1 MKTQY
6 VKIAGIAVIT
16 VALSAWSM
24 SARAASS
31 STAVADQGQLQG
43 QAQTF
48 NPSMENIGNSAVT
61 FQDSFNGSE
70 PIRGLP
76 LPSGVT
82 VDTRGG
88 PAMFSRPE
96 ADKGPNFISAVDL
109 IALLNNAVAEDMDY
123 DEGALKIGVQML
135 NEEAGDSEGKP
146 LHFSL
151 VGNGG
156 KYRDGFKP
164 VAILTLE
171 ADDEVNSAVL
181 ASGLAHKA
189 RELGCT
195 EITFIREGVVRELTS
210 TGYGIGLSYNYAT
223 VGSGTN
229 GYGGVGAGGTGWSH
243 GSARYLSYPYMTAVC
258 GN

>member
-1 MKTQY
+1 M
-6 VKIAGIAVIT
+6 IAATMGT
-16 VALSAWSM
+16 LLF
-24 SARAASS
+24 ASS
-31 STAVADQGQLQG
+31 AQAASTAVAQQGQG
-43 QAQTF
+43 QSQNQATMSAATVSQ
-48 NPSMENIGNSAVT
+48 SGNSAVSFT
-61 FQDSFNGSE
+61 DSFNGSE

-109 IALLNNAVAEDMDY
+109 IALLNNAVAEDMEY

-135 NEEAGDSEGKP
+135 NEEDANAAEGKP

-151 VGNGG
+151 VGKGG
-156 KYRDGFKP
+156 AYGQAFKP

-171 ADDEVNSAVL
+171 AEDEVNSAVL
-181 ASGLAHKA
+181 AAGLAHKA
-189 RELGCT
+189 KELGCS

-243 GSARYLSYPYMTAVC
+243 GSARYLSFPYMTAVC

>member
-1 MKTQY
+1 MKRLFLAIIM
-6 VKIAGIAVIT
+6 VGAC
-16 VALSAWSM
+16 VAFASPAM
-24 SARAASS
+24 SASS
-31 STAVADQGQLQG
+31 AVAQQGQG
-43 QAQTF
+43 QSQNQATMSAATVSQ
-48 NPSMENIGNSAVT
+48 SGNSAVSFT
-61 FQDSFNGSE
+61 DSFNGSE
-70 PIRGLP
+70 PIRSLP

-109 IALLNNAVAEDMDY
+109 IALLNNAVADQMEY

-135 NEEAGDSEGKP
+135 NEEGGSDANAEKP

-151 VGNGG
+151 IGNHGV
-156 KYRDGFKP
+156 YIQGFKP

-171 ADDEVNSAVL
+171 AEDEVNSAVL
-181 ASGLAHKA
+181 AAGLAHKA
-189 RELGCT
+189 KDLGCS

-223 VGSGTN
+223 VGSGMS
-229 GYGGVGAGGTGWSH
+229 GHGGVGAGGTGWSH